1 MEIVVQWLRTCYLSM
16 EVKGGE
22 GFKLSHM
29 HFKNGGET
37 L

>member
-1 MEIVVQWLRTCYLSM
+1 MVENLLLSM

-22 GFKLSHM
+22 EFKFSHM